1 MYKSRNAIEKIRF
14 ECYKTRVE
22 GVLIF
27 PILLLFIAIFVR
39 WVCGSPLS
47 TLHYIGA
54 GDIMPPIWLTV
65 LLFSVSY
72 IVAGLTLGLALGNR
86 FCLYPER
93 KYQGAMWFIIALALG
108 YAWYPLFFCARLFLV
123 SLIVCALCLFASICA
138 SICFFAVSRASFV
151 FSVIYDVWLAYLLLL
166 NLKVFFGI

>member
-22 GVLIF
+22 VVLIF